1 MLRQRN
7 NVWYRDVG
15 WGFVGLTPS
24 PLAASPACTQPT
36 QRDTRRSPRQPYGE
50 PCNGLLFHT
59 QQAHGPRQHG
69 NASVIHATAGG
80 ASRQPSL
87 SLSIFRFLIFGFGKG
102 CKPQR
107 PSARKRDHTA
117 TLPQSLHVG
126 RSGPQTL
133 QPGIEPTFTVSA
145 HQGHHT
151 ARRSLINDQAPHVTA
166 SPTHRQAPYSRSHR
180 QALRVCCSSRQCHAR
195 HHRRQTCWCQHV
207 IRTGAA

>member
-7 NVWYRDVG
+7 NVCYRDVG
-15 WGFVGLTPS
+15 WAFVGLTPS
-24 PLAASPACTQPT
+24 LLAASSACTQPT
-36 QRDTRRSPRQPYGE
+36 PYGTRRSPRQPYGE

-59 QQAHGPRQHG
+59 QQTHGPRQHG

-80 ASRQPSL
+80 ASRQPSP

-126 RSGPQTL
+126 LSGPQTL
-133 QPGIEPTFTVSA
+133 QPGIKPTLTVSA

-151 ARRSLINDQAPHVTA
+151 ARQALINDQAPHWQHP
-166 SPTHRQAPYSRSHR
+166 PTHRQALYSRPDR
-180 QALRVCCSSRQCHAR
+180 QALRVCCSSRQCHA
-195 HHRRQTCWCQHV
+195 
-207 IRTGAA
+207 